1 MLTLA
6 LLFPA
11 ISLAQP
17 EAEYQRVIGEAVAEF
32 DAHRFEEARA
42 LFRRAHALS
51 PSARTFRGIGLTSFE
66 LRDYPA
72 SFRALTAAL
81 ADTRRPLTEAQRS
94 EVQELLQRTERFI
107 GLYTI
112 VLAPAGA
119 TLEVDGRP
127 AVLEADGRLVLVLGT
142 HTLTARLEGHTTQTR
157 SLEVSGGEH
166 EEARFELAPVRAV
179 EAVPGGSEPRAAVEV
194 AGAGRDV
201 TWPGVLIGSGG
212 ALAAGALVTAL
223 TWWVNRDGEVGR
235 CVMGGAS
242 CVNLGVLQGER
253 DAAAGLSLG
262 LAISGVA
269 ALGVGLI
276 LLALSL

>member
-1 MLTLA
+1 M
-6 LLFPA
+6 
-11 ISLAQP
+11 
-17 EAEYQRVIGEAVAEF
+17 IGEAVAEF

-81 ADTRRPLTEAQRS
+81 ADTRRPLTDAQRG

-119 TLEVDGRP
+119 TLDVDGTP

-166 EEARFELAPVRAV
+166 EEARFELARDRAV
-179 EAVPGGSEPRAAVEV
+179 EVVPRGSEPQAAVVEV
-194 AGAGRDV
+194 AGAGRDA
-201 TWPGVLIGSGG
+201 TWPAVLLGSGG
-212 ALAAGALVTAL
+212 ALAAGALITAL

-253 DAAAGLSLG
+253 DAAAGLSIG

-269 ALGVGLI
+269 ALGAGLI